1 MNMSDITELKAAAI
15 AGVENRRAELVCLSD
30 TIHATPELGF
40 EEFKATALLTQVLE
54 DNDFQIERG
63 VAGLDTAFVGAQA
76 GKPGGPVIA
85 ILAEYD
91 ALRGLGHACGHNI
104 IAAAAVGAGLALK
117 PLLPGLAGTIRVI
130 GTPAEEGGGGKAIMV
145 DAGVFDDVDAAMM
158 IHPAA
163 RNIVG
168 RSALAAYGISIEFF
182 GKAAHAA
189 ATPDKGINA
198 LDAVL
203 LTFSG
208 INALRQHVRD
218 DVRIHGIIRHGGDAA
233 NIIPD
238 YTSAE
243 LIVRAADTRYASEV
257 LEKVRACAEGA
268 ALATGARIEFK
279 QTGPRYDAK
288 LPNPKLAGLFK
299 ENLDVLGREVEVAT
313 GNERMGSSD
322 IGNVSQVVP
331 TIHPYIAIGS
341 EDLVGH
347 TNEFREAAAS
357 EAGHEGLIAA
367 AKALAMT
374 TIDLLA
380 IPANLEEAK
389 ENFAK
394 QKAKAMGQQ
403 LDPEN

>member
-1 MNMSDITELKAAAI
+1 MNELQEMKIAI
-15 AGVENRRAELVCLSD
+15 VREVEEHRADLVRLSD
-30 TIHATPELGF
+30 AIHATPELGF
-40 EEFKATALLTQVLE
+40 EEFESAAALIAVLE
-54 DNDFQIERG
+54 ENGFTVERD
-63 VAGLDTAFVGAQA
+63 VAGLETAFVATQSGQ
-76 GKPGGPVIA
+76 PGGPVIA

-104 IAAAAVGAGLALK
+104 IAAAAVGAVLALK
-117 PLLPGLAGTIRVI
+117 PLMSEVAGTIRAI

-145 DAGVFDDVDAAMM
+145 DAGVFDDVAAALM
-158 IHPAA
+158 IHPSG
-163 RNIVG
+163 RNMLG
-168 RSALAAYGISIEFF
+168 RSALTAYPLGIEFF

-198 LDAVL
+198 LEAML

-238 YTSAE
+238 YTAGE
-243 LIVRAADTRYASEV
+243 FIVRAADTPYAAEV
-257 LEKVRACAEGA
+257 VEKVRACAEGA
-268 ALATGARIEFK
+268 TLATGARMEFE
-279 QTGPRYDAK
+279 QTGPRYDAR
-288 LPNPKLAGLFK
+288 LPNPKMVELFK
-299 ENLDVLGREVEVAT
+299 ENLEALGLEAELAT

-331 TIHPYIAIGS
+331 TIHPYISIGP

-347 TNEFREAAAS
+347 TNEFREASAS

-374 TIDLLA
+374 TVDLLA
-380 IPANLEEAK
+380 EPENLVEAQ
-389 ENFAK
+389 EAFAK
-394 QKAKAMGQQ
+394 QKRAMASEQET
-403 LDPEN
+403 P